1 MAFEL
6 PALSYKNTEL
16 EPVIDALTVEIH
28 YSKHHATYAKNFNAS
43 LEKFPQFYE
52 KSIEDILKDLNQVP
66 EDVRTA
72 VKNNGGGYYN
82 HILYW
87 ESLRPASNS
96 GPLPSL
102 AAAIEKAFGSLQSFK
117 ELMEKAGLTRFGSG
131 WAWLSKKSSG
141 ELIVHSTANQETP
154 LAEGLKPILAV
165 DVWEH
170 AYYLKYQNRRAEYLS
185 ALWQIIDWE
194 KAEQRFQA

>member
-6 PALSYKNTEL
+6 PQLPYKFLEL

-28 YSKHHATYAKNFNAS
+28 YSKHHATYTKNLNTA
-43 LEKFPQFYE
+43 LEKYPQFYE
-52 KSIEDILKDLNQVP
+52 KSIEQILVDLTQIP
-66 EDVRTA
+66 EDTRNA

-87 ESLRPASNS
+87 ESLRPVSSA
-96 GPLPSL
+96 GPLPKL
-102 AAAIEKAFGSLQSFK
+102 AAAIEKAFGNFATFK
-117 ELMEKAGLTRFGSG
+117 EQLEKAGLTRFGSG
-131 WAWLSKKSSG
+131 WAWLSKKPSG
-141 ELIVHSTANQETP
+141 EVVVHSTANQDTP
-154 LAEGLKPILAV
+154 LTEGMKPIIAV

-170 AYYLKYQNRRAEYLS
+170 AYYLKYQNKRADYLS

-194 KAEQRFQA
+194 KAEKRYLS